1 MASKKS
7 PNPRFMKKELAPF
20 AHQKKIEL
28 APFAP
33 KKKIRAKMVTHE
45 HEGTAADVV
54 AGRQERKERQERQRK
69 KEQKKRK
76 KERKKAELAA
86 AKKAAVG
93 VT

>member
-33 KKKIRAKMVTHE
+33 KKKS
-45 HEGTAADVV
+45 
-54 AGRQERKERQERQRK
+54 
-69 KEQKKRK
+69 
-76 KERKKAELAA
+76 ELAPLRDRK
-86 AKKAAVG
+86 AKIARCGAHLWGWAGGAQTTGFEAKFA
-93 VT
+93 

>member
-33 KKKIRAKMVTHE
+33 KKKIRARPFARSKSKNRTLWRTE
-45 HEGTAADVV
+45 KDLWGW
-54 AGRQERKERQERQRK
+54 AGGAQTTGFE
-69 KEQKKRK
+69 
-76 KERKKAELAA
+76 
-86 AKKAAVG
+86 AKFA
-93 VT
+93 